1 MKTPIIQIILLITT
15 LLGSTLSQTATNS
28 TNPWV
33 ATAITNSNI
42 KRSSYPSTVRFNNGA
57 FMNNIGDDKI
67 VAQQVANLTT
77 ISDQMLNRT
86 CSSFQTFLKV
96 ALPFVTI
103 VLFIILLVFR
113 TSMLSLIHVVEF
125 C

>member
-15 LLGSTLSQTATNS
+15 LLGSTLSQTTTNS